1 MRTAVTLTIAAMCF
15 LIARSGFG
23 ADEPRLEKNDERAAL
38 NQMQGKTA
46 PPLTVKNWINSK
58 PLKLEE
64 LKGKI
69 VVLEFWATWCKTCLA
84 SVPHHNDLAKKY
96 AVNGVILIGIC
107 DQEGAE
113 KMALAAKKFDIQYPI
128 AADVADATFKAYKSD
143 STPDYYLIDRK
154 GNLRWADIETDD
166 LEKAIELLIAEK

>member
-1 MRTAVTLTIAAMCF
+1 MRIAEIVMATAVSL
-15 LIARSGFG
+15 LITEHAFC

-38 NQMQGKTA
+38 NLMQGKTA

-69 VVLEFWATWCKTCLA
+69 VVLEFWATWCTTCLA

-96 AVNGVILIGIC
+96 AGNGVILIGIC
-107 DQEGAE
+107 DQEGSE
-113 KMALAAKKFDIQYPI
+113 KMPAAAKRFGIQYPI
-128 AADVADATFKAYKSD
+128 AADIDDATFKAYKSD

-166 LEKAIELLIAEK
+166 LEKGIELLIHEK